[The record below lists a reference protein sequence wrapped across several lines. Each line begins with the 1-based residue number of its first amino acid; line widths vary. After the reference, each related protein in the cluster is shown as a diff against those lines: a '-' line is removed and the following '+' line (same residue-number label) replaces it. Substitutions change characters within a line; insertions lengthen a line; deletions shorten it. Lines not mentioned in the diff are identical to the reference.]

1 MALLPP
7 NLTESYRN
15 KAASNPVFQIILVL
29 IVLVLFSWFIFRPQL
44 AKFNESRAAV
54 ATAEEQ
60 LNKVETDRRELNRLV
75 NELHSSPDEITIV
88 DEALPLNGRISKAYV
103 LLDTL
108 VRASGMSLAVISADD
123 AVQTIDA
130 GDKDVLQNP
139 YQPGRTLHTITI
151 AASVTGTMEQ
161 LKNLLQNIETNGR
174 LLDVDSLQILG
185 GSDLTKFRLSIK
197 AYSYEYVVK

>member
-1 MALLPP
+1 MAILPS

-44 AKFNESRAAV
+44 AKFNESRAEV

-60 LNKVETDRRELNRLV
+60 LNKVETDRRELNRLI
-75 NELHSSPDEITIV
+75 NELQASPDEITIV
-88 DEALPLNGRISKAYV
+88 DEALPLNGRISKANV

-108 VRASGMSLAVISADD
+108 VQTSGMSLAVISADD
-123 AVQTIDA
+123 VVQTIDA
-130 GDKDVLQNP
+130 GDKDVINNP

-151 AASVTGTMEQ
+151 NASVTGTMEQ
-161 LKNLLQNIETNGR
+161 LKNLLELIETNGR

-185 GSDLTKFRLSIK
+185 GSELTKFRLTIK
-197 AYSYEYVVK
+197 AYSYEYIVK